1 VCQNERAGAETIR
14 HNKKNSGTLEASPV
28 PAYRL
33 LDVAPIALGGL
44 MQKLTLAGLVGIST
58 TLILTGAVAL
68 ACGGGSDIAGGT
80 GGGYSG
86 DNSAAA
92 GSFSASSSGSW
103 GGPGDPPLPPISP
116 GHDAGADAPFLC
128 DGLDQSKPVV
138 LYLSADDSNSM
149 ASPVLARELLETG
162 YAPDPAAIRTYEFL
176 NYYRIDYPAPPFG
189 QLSILPQMENGDA
202 LGAFNLQLAVR
213 SFDAV
218 KPRRPITVTFVL
230 DTSGSMGG
238 PGIARERAAAAAIVT
253 SLAQGDVVNMVTWN
267 TGNNTLLSGY
277 PVTGP
282 SDPKVLAL
290 ISGLTASGGTDLHS
304 GLVAG
309 YALAQANYGK
319 DRLNRL
325 ILISDGGANV
335 GVTDEDLIALHST
348 DGDKEGIYLVG
359 IGAGPAPG
367 YSDVLMDVVTDKGR
381 GAYVYLD
388 KPEEAKA
395 MFIDRFDETM
405 EVAARGVQVE
415 MTLPW
420 YFKID
425 KFYGEEY
432 SSDPK
437 QIEPQHLAP
446 SDAMIF
452 NQVVKSCDASMV
464 KGADTIKVKATWQT
478 PLTYIPQQTEV
489 TMTVDQLLATGKA
502 QLTKGKAIV
511 AYAEALKTGT
521 PAALSAA
528 HAKVTAANAG
538 GTDNELNEIQG
549 LIEKH
554 PKYQP

>member
-1 VCQNERAGAETIR
+1 
-14 HNKKNSGTLEASPV
+14 
-28 PAYRL
+28 
-33 LDVAPIALGGL
+33 

-68 ACGGGSDIAGGT
+68 ACGGGNYNSGGAGGEF
-80 GGGYSG
+80 GG

-92 GSFSASSSGSW
+92 GSFSAGTGG
-103 GGPGDPPLPPISP
+103 GGPGQPARPPNPTEQ
-116 GHDAGADAPFLC
+116 DAGADAPFLC
-128 DGLDQSKPVV
+128 NGLDQSKPVV
-138 LYLSADDSNSM
+138 LYVSADDSNSM
-149 ASPVLARELLETG
+149 ASPVLARELIETG
-162 YAPDPAAIRTYEFL
+162 IAPNPTAIRTYEFL

-189 QLSILPQMENGDA
+189 ELSLLPQMENGDV
-202 LGAFNLQLAVR
+202 LGEFNLQLAVR

-230 DTSGSMGG
+230 DTSGSMSG
-238 PGIARERAAAAAIVT
+238 PGIERERAAATAIVT
-253 SLAQGDVVNMVTWN
+253 SLAKGDIVNMVTWN
-267 TGNNTLLSGY
+267 TNNNTLLSGY

-290 ISGLTASGGTDLHS
+290 ISGLSASGGTDLNG

-309 YALAQANYGK
+309 YNLAQANYGK

-335 GVTDEDLIALHST
+335 GVTAEDLIALHSA
-348 DGDKEGIYLVG
+348 DADKEGIYLVG
-359 IGAGPAPG
+359 VGAGPAQG

-395 MFIDRFDETM
+395 MFVDRFDETM
-405 EVAARGVQVE
+405 EIAARGVQVE
-415 MTLPW
+415 LTLPW

-432 SSDPK
+432 STDPK
-437 QIEPQHLAP
+437 QVEPQHLAP

-452 NQVVKSCDASMV
+452 NQVVKACDASVV
-464 KGADTIKVKATWQT
+464 KGTDTIKVRATWVT
-478 PLTYIPQQTEV
+478 PITYLPRVTEV

-528 HAKVTAANAG
+528 HAKAIAANVG
-538 GTDNELNEIQG
+538 GMDKELNEIQG